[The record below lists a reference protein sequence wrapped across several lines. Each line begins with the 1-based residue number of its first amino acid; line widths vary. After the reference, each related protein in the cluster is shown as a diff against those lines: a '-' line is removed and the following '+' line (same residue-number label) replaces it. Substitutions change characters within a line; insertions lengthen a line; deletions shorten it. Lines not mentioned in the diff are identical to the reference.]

1 MRIANKIIMPLNFY
15 NANQKIFYDRNKHQK
30 IKPPRHK
37 SDLKAIIIGNSPSIL
52 KEEHGKTIDG
62 FDIVIR
68 INRCITEGYEK
79 YIGSKTDIWSTTSYY
94 LGKTPKGL
102 EAEPSN
108 GIRFCPP
115 NLRDLKSIWYRTP
128 KTYESFKRSYPDL
141 LKQIKNKDNYYF
153 LWKTK
158 DFAENFKEFISD
170 DPAPIHRWGYE
181 NTGGLLKNTKAAF
194 DTGLLT
200 ILTSTLFF
208 NDVTIHGFDF
218 FTESTGGVTCYYREK
233 ELDASGCH
241 PEDPA
246 WERARTSSN
255 LHTQFITDEAT
266 LERRQI
272 IQKLIKRKQLKI
284 FKNGPV

>member
-1 MRIANKIIMPLNFY
+1 MPLNDKNEY
-15 NANQKIFYDRNKHQK
+15 IQKAN
-30 IKPPRHK
+30 PPRHK

-52 KEEHGKTIDG
+52 KWEHGKIIDG

-68 INRCITEGYEK
+68 TNRCITEGYEK
-79 YIGSKTDIWSTTSYY
+79 NIGSKTDIWSTSSYY
-94 LGKTPKGL
+94 LGKPPK
-102 EAEPSN
+102 E
-108 GIRFCPP
+108 IRFLPP

-128 KTYESFKRSYPDL
+128 KTYESFKRSHPNL
-141 LKQIKNKDNYYF
+141 FKQIKNKDNYYI

-170 DPAPIHRWGYE
+170 DPAPIHCWGRD
-181 NTGGLLKNTKAAF
+181 NTGGLLKNSKADF

-218 FTESTGGVTCYYREK
+218 FTESGGDVTCYYREK

-241 PEDPA
+241 PEDQA
-246 WERARTSSN
+246 WERAKTSSSYY
-255 LHTQFITDEAT
+255 TQFISDEAT
-266 LERRQI
+266 LERNRI
-272 IQKLIKRKQLKI
+272 IQKLIERKQVKFLNDENRTRK
-284 FKNGPV
+284 